1 MGESLVLVKDI
12 KNRQDNGFL
21 EPERLF
27 YDGNSL
33 KPQWL
38 TIRPPKEKFLSVRQ
52 TIKKYGLHTICAEG
66 HCPNLS
72 ECWSGGT
79 ATFMV
84 MGDTCTRGCRFCNVK
99 TARQGQPLD
108 PEEPKK
114 LVSAL
119 QEMGIFDYIVITSVD
134 RDDLRD
140 QGSMHFANCII
151 AIKQDNPEMLVE
163 VLIPDFRGD
172 THLIQNVIDA
182 KPDVIAHNIETVER
196 LQKKARDGR
205 ANYFQSL
212 AVLDYIKKASPGIIT
227 KSSIMLGLGETE
239 EEVIQ
244 AMKGLRAVNV
254 EILTLG
260 QYLRPSDWH
269 LPVKEFITPV
279 KFDNYRHI
287 GESMGFSFVAAGPM
301 VRSSYKAGE
310 LFVKHILGKRKIEMD
325 KMEIDKL
332 RMDKLRRDKFRM
344 DKPVMN

>member
-12 KNRQDNGFL
+12 KNSQGNIFSDSG
-21 EPERLF
+21 RLHQN
-27 YDGNSL
+27 GNSP

-38 TIRPPKEKFLSVRQ
+38 TIRPPKEKFISVRQ

-119 QEMGIFDYIVITSVD
+119 KEMGIFDYIVITSVD
-134 RDDLRD
+134 RDDLED
-140 QGSMHFANCII
+140 QGSNHFAKCIR
-151 AIKQDNPEMLVE
+151 AIKQDSPEMLVE

-205 ANYFQSL
+205 ANYPQSL
-212 AVLDYIKKASPGIIT
+212 AVLDYIKKTSPGTIT
-227 KSSIMLGLGETE
+227 KSSLMLGLGETE
-239 EEVIQ
+239 EEVIR
-244 AMKGLRAVNV
+244 AMKGLRAINV

-287 GESMGFSFVAAGPM
+287 GESMGFAFVAAGPM

-310 LFVKHILGKRKIEMD
+310 LFVKHILGKRNGGMVRIG
-325 KMEIDKL
+325 
-332 RMDKLRRDKFRM
+332 MDKLGIDKS
-344 DKPVMN
+344 